1 MPTLHIQTIRRAI
14 LNGRYPADVARRIKE
29 NLRIFLAKPALFNV
43 ADLRGAPKQ
52 AELVVK
58 LGFWL
63 AKGQLTEKEF
73 RIWADCIP
81 PDDNAEWNVDLL
93 RAAPGSKMRHIL
105 KMGPLGTQ
113 SEACLVQESQWVS
126 ATPPP

>member
-1 MPTLHIQTIRRAI
+1 MHVQTIRRAI

-63 AKGQLTEKEF
+63 AKGQLSEEEF
-73 RIWADCIP
+73 RTWADAIP
-81 PDDNAEWNVDLL
+81 PEDNAGWDVDLL
-93 RAAPGSKMRHIL
+93 RAAPGSPFRDVL
-105 KMGPLGTQ
+105 KMGRLDAEPG
-113 SEACLVQESQWVS
+113 AGRVQD
-126 ATPPP
+126 ATPRRPLP